1 MTEAIARQILANA
14 LDAMRDEG
22 VTDET
27 ATREFMGLAVTLAIA
42 NPTAVDANDVV
53 KLALG
58 LIGAHRGGPNGIAAW
73 AEELA
78 ASIRNDPDAAPP
90 TVFN

>member
-14 LDAMRDEG
+14 LEVMSDEG

-27 ATREFMGLAVTLAIA
+27 VTRETMGLAITLAIA
-42 NPTAVDANDVV
+42 NPTAVDADDVV

-58 LIGAHRGGPNGIAAW
+58 LIGGHRGGPDGIAAW